1 MSSSIAADVFEVL
14 HDLLHLF
21 RARLLQSLEAVQPG
35 LTFNE
40 FRILMHTGRHP
51 GITQKELVEHSHTDK
66 AQMARTLAQL
76 QDKGWLERSAS
87 EADKRVRC
95 LQLSARGQQ
104 LFDQLRHR
112 REQIATEL
120 LSAHPQPSR
129 PCCMNCCGRHWTA
142 PGLRDRKHS
151 LKKKQPA
158 HAAQ

>member
-21 RARLLQSLEAVQPG
+21 RARLLESLEAVQPG

-76 QDKGWLERSAS
+76 QDQGLLERSAS

-95 LQLSARGQQ
+95 LQLSAQGQQ
-104 LFDQLRHR
+104 LFKQLRNQ
-112 REQIATEL
+112 REQIACEL
-120 LSAHPQPSR
+120 L
-129 PCCMNCCGRHWTA
+129 
-142 PGLRDRKHS
+142 RDF
-151 LKKKQPA
+151 P
-158 HAAQ
+158 AAQQVLLHELLLQALGSAVPK

>member
-1 MSSSIAADVFEVL
+1 MSSSISADVFELL

-21 RARLLQSLEAVQPG
+21 RARLLESLEAVQPG

-95 LQLSARGQQ
+95 LQLSAQGQQ

-120 LSAHPQPSR
+120 LSDFPEAQQGLLHELLLQAKDSAQATR
-129 PCCMNCCGRHWTA
+129 P
-142 PGLRDRKHS
+142 
-151 LKKKQPA
+151 
-158 HAAQ
+158 

>member
-21 RARLLQSLEAVQPG
+21 RARLLESLEAVQPG

-87 EADKRVRC
+87 ESDKRVRC

-104 LFDQLRHR
+104 LFDQLRNR

-120 LSAHPQPSR
+120 LSDFP
-129 PCCMNCCGRHWTA
+129 
-142 PGLRDRKHS
+142 
-151 LKKKQPA
+151 
-158 HAAQ
+158 AAQQGLLYGLLLQARDSAQATRP

>member
-1 MSSSIAADVFEVL
+1 MSSSIAAEVFEVL

-21 RARLLQSLEAVQPG
+21 RARLLESLEAVQPG

-76 QDKGWLERSAS
+76 QDKGLLERSAS

-95 LQLSARGQQ
+95 LQLSTRGQQ
-104 LFDQLRHR
+104 LFDQLRSR

-120 LSAHPQPSR
+120 LSDFP
-129 PCCMNCCGRHWTA
+129 
-142 PGLRDRKHS
+142 
-151 LKKKQPA
+151 
-158 HAAQ
+158 AAQQALLHDLLLQARDSAQATRP

>member
-1 MSSSIAADVFEVL
+1 MSSSIAAEVFEVL

-21 RARLLQSLEAVQPG
+21 RARLLESLEAVQPG

-66 AQMARTLAQL
+66 AQMARMLTQL

-95 LQLSARGQQ
+95 LQLSAQGQQ
-104 LFDQLRHR
+104 LFAQLKNQ
-112 REQIATEL
+112 REQIAAEL
-120 LSAHPQPSR
+120 L
-129 PCCMNCCGRHWTA
+129 
-142 PGLRDRKHS
+142 RDFPVEQQTQ
-151 LKKKQPA
+151 L
-158 HAAQ
+158 HALLQLALQGVQAKD

>member
-21 RARLLQSLEAVQPG
+21 RARLLESLEAVQPG

-76 QDKGWLERSAS
+76 QDKGWLKRSAS

-95 LQLSARGQQ
+95 LQLSAQGQQ

-120 LSAHPQPSR
+120 LSDFPEAQQGLLHELLLQAKDSAQATR
-129 PCCMNCCGRHWTA
+129 P
-142 PGLRDRKHS
+142 
-151 LKKKQPA
+151 
-158 HAAQ
+158 

>member
-95 LQLSARGQQ
+95 LQLSAQGQQ

-120 LSAHPQPSR
+120 LSDFPEAQQGLLHELLLQAKDSAQATR
-129 PCCMNCCGRHWTA
+129 P
-142 PGLRDRKHS
+142 
-151 LKKKQPA
+151 
-158 HAAQ
+158 

>member
-21 RARLLQSLEAVQPG
+21 RARLLESLEAVQPG

-95 LQLSARGQQ
+95 LQLSTRGQQ
-104 LFDQLRHR
+104 LFDQLKSR

-120 LSAHPQPSR
+120 LSDFP
-129 PCCMNCCGRHWTA
+129 
-142 PGLRDRKHS
+142 
-151 LKKKQPA
+151 
-158 HAAQ
+158 AAQQALLHDLLLQARDSAQATRP

>member
-1 MSSSIAADVFEVL
+1 MSSSIAAEVFEVL

-21 RARLLQSLEAVQPG
+21 RARLLESLEAVQPG

-95 LQLSARGQQ
+95 LQLSAQGQQ

-120 LSAHPQPSR
+120 LSDFPQAQQGLLHELLLQARDSAQATR
-129 PCCMNCCGRHWTA
+129 P
-142 PGLRDRKHS
+142 
-151 LKKKQPA
+151 
-158 HAAQ
+158 

>member
-21 RARLLQSLEAVQPG
+21 RARLLESLEAVQPG

-120 LSAHPQPSR
+120 LSDFPEAQQGLLHDLLLQARDSAQATR
-129 PCCMNCCGRHWTA
+129 P
-142 PGLRDRKHS
+142 
-151 LKKKQPA
+151 
-158 HAAQ
+158 

>member
-21 RARLLQSLEAVQPG
+21 RARLLESLEAVQPG

-104 LFDQLRHR
+104 LFDQLRSR

-120 LSAHPQPSR
+120 LSDFP
-129 PCCMNCCGRHWTA
+129 
-142 PGLRDRKHS
+142 
-151 LKKKQPA
+151 
-158 HAAQ
+158 AAQQALLHDLLLQARDSAQATRP

>member
-21 RARLLQSLEAVQPG
+21 RARLLESLEAVQPG

-87 EADKRVRC
+87 ESDKRVRC

-104 LFDQLRHR
+104 LFDQLRNR

-120 LSAHPQPSR
+120 LSDFP
-129 PCCMNCCGRHWTA
+129 
-142 PGLRDRKHS
+142 
-151 LKKKQPA
+151 
-158 HAAQ
+158 AAQQGLLHDLLLQARDSAQATRP